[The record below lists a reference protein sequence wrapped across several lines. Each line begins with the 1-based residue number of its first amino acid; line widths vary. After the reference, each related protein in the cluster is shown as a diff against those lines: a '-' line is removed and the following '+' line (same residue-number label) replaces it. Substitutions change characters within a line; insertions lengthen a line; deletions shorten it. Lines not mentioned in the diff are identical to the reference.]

1 MIRRTFFQLFSGILL
16 PNPDQLAAKS
26 PAPAWMPLRPILQ
39 PTAENSQP
47 EWLREWKRI
56 PRLEIAPDDLPDRS
70 DDHQMSIA
78 ASLFQHI
85 HNGRPFSFRYLGGSQ
100 PGLVRQVLPV
110 QLFSLDHFSFFYPRC
125 EDSADIP
132 DPDVAPIYLLAWC
145 LTRNAPRTLRLDRIQ
160 IN

>member
-1 MIRRTFFQLFSGILL
+1 MIRRTFLQLFSGILL
-16 PNPDQLAAKS
+16 PNSDQLAAKS

-39 PTAENSQP
+39 PTAEISHP

-70 DDHQMSIA
+70 DDHQMSIEA
-78 ASLFQHI
+78 RLFQHI
-85 HNGRPFSFRYLGGSQ
+85 HNGRPLFFRYLGGSQ

-110 QLFSLDHFSFFYPRC
+110 QLFSLDHFSYSYLRC
-125 EDSADIP
+125 EDSTGIP
-132 DPDVAPIYLLAWC
+132 DLDVAPIYLLAWC
-145 LTRNAPRTLRLDRIQ
+145 LTRNAPRTSRLDRIQ